1 MAITPSEFK
10 ERFEEFASTSD
21 SRIQIFIDKAL
32 LNIGE
37 GEWGAYFTE
46 GQLYLTA
53 HFLALANQTQNS
65 GGEPVTGVVSS
76 RKIGDVSVTF
86 MVPTALQGDVA
97 TFFYNQTA
105 YGQEYYRL
113 MRIVG
118 EGMAAIV

>member
-32 LNIGE
+32 LNI
-37 GEWGAYFTE
+37 
-46 GQLYLTA
+46 
-53 HFLALANQTQNS
+53 S